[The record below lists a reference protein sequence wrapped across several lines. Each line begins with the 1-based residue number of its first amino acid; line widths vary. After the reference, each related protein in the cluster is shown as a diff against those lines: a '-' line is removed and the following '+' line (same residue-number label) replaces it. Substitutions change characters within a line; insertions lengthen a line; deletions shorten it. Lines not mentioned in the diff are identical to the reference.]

1 MRITSSKWKQS
12 LETTS
17 QDLQE
22 PTLPIEPQHEKE
34 EALTTYFF
42 CHFQQKS
49 IRRSRTGIK
58 LYYFCTDKVFKLIH
72 EHWLH

>member
-22 PTLPIEPQHEKE
+22 PAFQIEPQNEKE

-42 CHFQQKS
+42 MSLTKK
-49 IRRSRTGIK
+49 IYLGK
-58 LYYFCTDKVFKLIH
+58 
-72 EHWLH
+72 

>member
-22 PTLPIEPQHEKE
+22 PTLQIEPQHEKE
-34 EALTTYFF
+34 EALTTYF
-42 CHFQQKS
+42 S
-49 IRRSRTGIK
+49 MS
-58 LYYFCTDKVFKLIH
+58 LS
-72 EHWLH
+72 

>member
-22 PTLPIEPQHEKE
+22 PAFQIEPQHEKE

-42 CHFQQKS
+42 YVTYKKNLFGEVGQGLS
-49 IRRSRTGIK
+49 
-58 LYYFCTDKVFKLIH
+58 CTIFVPLKRLS
-72 EHWLH
+72 